1 MEQPRSSLPP
11 NVDLERYSR
20 CSSGTT
26 IKRIN
31 WSECDG
37 NTLLLLESPSRNARI
52 IELILERG
60 GHNINHKNKLG
71 NTAWIYASR
80 NGHLDAAKKLLE
92 LSGMNVS
99 IRNEGGK
106 SASDIV
112 KEGGYVDVLALLVL
126 YTDNMDA

>member
-1 MEQPRSSLPP
+1 
-11 NVDLERYSR
+11 
-20 CSSGTT
+20 
-26 IKRIN
+26 
-31 WSECDG
+31 
-37 NTLLLLESPSRNARI
+37 
-52 IELILERG
+52 LILERG